1 MNVTAFIKPSVH
13 IRASRARLSPLSA
26 FSHSPSLFP
35 SLPPPPPPFSA
46 SLSLSMYH
54 SGVIQILFEL
64 PQGS

>member
-13 IRASRARLSPLSA
+13 IRAFRARLSPLSA
-26 FSHSPSLFP
+26 FSHSLTVLLSFPPSL
-35 SLPPPPPPFSA
+35 PPFSA